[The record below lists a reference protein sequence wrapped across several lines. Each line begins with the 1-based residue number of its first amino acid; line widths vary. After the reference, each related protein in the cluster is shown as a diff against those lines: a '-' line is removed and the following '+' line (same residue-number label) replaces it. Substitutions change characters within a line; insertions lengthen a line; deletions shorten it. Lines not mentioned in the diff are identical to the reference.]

1 MSLLEG
7 IFGPDVATSEGNLGD
22 MAADLLPE
30 EAVHLTR
37 MVASRRIEFAAGRM
51 CARAAMRRLGLPPL
65 PVLHGED
72 RAPIWPDGV
81 VGSIS
86 HSGTKCVAAVAL
98 VAQGYRA
105 IGLDIELAE
114 PLPPELWSEI
124 CSQRELQWLQRQD
137 PQSRGVLAKTIFS
150 AKECAYKAQF
160 PISRSL
166 FGFETLGVALD
177 LGDGS
182 FDIVFEHA
190 VAPFAAGHGMHGR
203 FRISDGMIVCGMA
216 LTDA

>member
-7 IFGPDVATSEGNLGD
+7 IFGPDVATSEANLGEV
-22 MAADLLPE
+22 AVDLLPG
-30 EAVHLTR
+30 EAVHLPR
-37 MVASRRIEFAAGRM
+37 MVASRRIEFATGRM
-51 CARAAMRRLGLPPL
+51 CARAAMRRLGLPSL
-65 PVLHGED
+65 PVLQGED

-86 HSGTKCVAAVAL
+86 HSGTKCAAAVAL
-98 VAQGYRA
+98 VARGYRA

-114 PLPPELWSEI
+114 PLPAELWVEI
-124 CSQRELQWLQRQD
+124 CSERELRWLQRQD
-137 PQSRGVLAKTIFS
+137 PQRRSLLAKVIFS

-177 LGDGS
+177 LDRGG
-182 FDIVFEHA
+182 FDIEFERA
-190 VAPFAAGHGMHGR
+190 VEPFAAGQRMHGR

-216 LTDA
+216 LQDA

>member
-7 IFGPDVATSEGNLGD
+7 IFGPDVATSEANLGEV
-22 MAADLLPE
+22 AADLLPE
-30 EAVHLTR
+30 EAAPLER

-51 CARAAMRRLGLPPL
+51 CARAAMRRLGLLTL
-65 PVLHGED
+65 PVLRGED

-86 HSGTKCVAAVAL
+86 HSGTKCAAAVAL
-98 VAQGYRA
+98 TVQGYRA

-114 PLPPELWSEI
+114 PLPTELWAEI
-124 CSQRELQWLQRQD
+124 CSERELEWLHRQD
-137 PQSRGVLAKTIFS
+137 PQRRGVLAKAIFS

-177 LGDGS
+177 LDGGS
-182 FDIVFEHA
+182 FDIVFERA
-190 VAPFAAGHGMHGR
+190 VEPFAAGHRMQGR
-203 FRISDGMIVCGMA
+203 FRISGGMIVCGMA
-216 LTDA
+216 LRDA